1 MTTPN
6 NAAPARKPIFFG
18 WYVCAAAIFIGF
30 VAIGARNGLG
40 VFIVPMEAE
49 FGWNRLTISIAGAMG
64 ILVNGVTQ
72 PFMGQIFDKTGGRKL
87 VLVSIL
93 IIGVTTILLFFTF
106 HIAFLIVMFGMVA
119 ALAHGGSGLTNTAT
133 LMARWF
139 RRQRARAIGLNSAAL
154 SLGGM
159 IMVPFAM
166 YLLQATGSWRIGWL
180 GLGICVLF
188 ALPLAYLFIRES
200 PQSMGLNPDGDPEPA
215 DAPGGGRPQRAAGPL
230 EVDYWRDSFKSA
242 PIWQMAGAYFVC
254 GATTFI
260 ITVHF
265 IPYALDREISGG
277 TAALIFGY
285 MNGLNIIGAL
295 AAGWLADKVGGTKNW
310 LALVYLMRGAA
321 YLMLLT
327 IPSVAG
333 LWIFATVAGFS
344 WVATLPLTSSLTAD
358 VYGLRAMATISG
370 ITFMFH
376 QFGGFFSVLLA
387 GQLYDMTGS
396 YTIPF
401 AIAGSLLIPAAISAF
416 TIRERKYSAR
426 YQQPTVAA
434 SAGD

>member
-1 MTTPN
+1 MDAN
-6 NAAPARKPIFFG
+6 KPARQPVFFG

-40 VFIVPMEAE
+40 VFIVPMETE
-49 FGWNRLTISIAGAMG
+49 FGWNRFTISLAGAAG

-72 PFMGQIFDKTGGRKL
+72 PFMGRIFDKTGGRTL
-87 VLVSIL
+87 ILASIL
-93 IIGVTTILLFFTF
+93 VIGVTTILLALTF
-106 HIAFLIVMFGMVA
+106 HIAFLIVMFGLVS

-154 SLGGM
+154 SLGGLV
-159 IMVPFAM
+159 MVPFAW
-166 YLLQATGSWRIGWL
+166 YLLDATGSWRIGWL
-180 GLGICVLF
+180 GLGVCVLL
-188 ALPLAYLFIRES
+188 ALPLAYLFIREYPS
-200 PQSMGLNPDGDPEPA
+200 DMGLHPDGDPAPPE
-215 DAPGGGRPQRAAGPL
+215 DAAGQQRRQGGPL
-230 EVDYWRDSFKSA
+230 EVESWRESFKSA

-265 IPYALDREISGG
+265 IPYALDRGVSGG

-285 MNGLNIIGAL
+285 MNALNIVGAL
-295 AAGWLADKVGGTKNW
+295 AAGWLSDKVGGTKNW
-310 LALVYLMRGAA
+310 LALVYIMRGAA

-333 LWIFATVAGFS
+333 LWIFASIAGFS

-358 VYGLRAMATISG
+358 VYGLRALATISG

-387 GQLYDMTGS
+387 GKLYDVTDS
-396 YTIPF
+396 YTLPF
-401 AIAGSLLIPAAISAF
+401 AIAASLLIPAAISAF

-426 YQQPTVAA
+426 YQKPAVVWV
-434 SAGD
+434 GD